1 MNVWLMT
8 NPMFWIT
15 LGAWSGFCV
24 GLFAGALMTWWYCD
38 RGVRRRRYLTSATA
52 PAGSPH

>member
-24 GLFAGALMTWWYCD
+24 GLFAGALMTWWYRD
-38 RGVRRRRYLTSATA
+38 RGVKRRNLISVTA
-52 PAGSPH
+52 LAASPH